1 MKNGTILITGAS
13 SYVGAEI
20 YVFLKKHL
28 ENFKVLGTYNS
39 NKLFPDLLNL
49 DVTKENQIKN
59 LIQKEKPQIIIH
71 VAANPSA
78 GWCDKNPELAKE
90 LNVSSTQF
98 IVDSANE
105 IGSKLIFISSFAS
118 INPTTLYGETK
129 LESEEITKNC
139 KSGYL
144 ILRPSLIVGY
154 SPNITNDRPFNRILK
169 NITEGKPAIYDNS
182 WKFQPTYLRHLC
194 NVIKSS
200 IEKEIYEEIIPV
212 AIPELKTRFE
222 IGKDILENFGIKV
235 KEDENK
241 STDPIFEE
249 DLSILEKLELPTQ
262 EYSAMIEEI
271 VQIINSQIER
281 GTIKKFKQTPVTQKA
296 QCKTCWKEIETDDST
311 CKHCGADL
319 TKPNSKRVTISITET
334 IKLKDELRIK
344 GKDKSGKEIFKI
356 RKDSDG
362 KEHRIDA
369 EPGKEV
375 KHSVRDKEGNLIH
388 QDSKGE
394 RK

>member
-1 MKNGTILITGAS
+1 MENETILITGAS

-28 ENFKVLGTYNS
+28 DNYKVLGTYNS
-39 NKLFPDLLNL
+39 NKLFPDLLKL
-49 DVTKENQIKN
+49 DVTKENSVKG
-59 LIQKEKPQIIIH
+59 LIEKEKPKFIIH
-71 VAANPSA
+71 VAANPSS

-90 LNVSSTQF
+90 LNVNSTKF

-105 IGSKLIFISSFAS
+105 VGSKLIFISSFAA
-118 INPTTLYGETK
+118 INPTTFYGETK
-129 LESEEITKNC
+129 LESEEITKKCN
-139 KSGYL
+139 SGYL

-200 IEKEIYEEIIPV
+200 IEKEIYGETIPV

-222 IGKDILENFGIKV
+222 IGKDILEKFDILV

-241 STDPIFEE
+241 SNDSIFEE
-249 DLSILEKLELPTQ
+249 DLTILDKLGLPTQ
-262 EYSAMIEEI
+262 DYPSMIEEI
-271 VQIINSQIER
+271 VQIINSQMER
-281 GTIKKFKQTPVTQKA
+281 GTIKKFKQTPVKQKT
-296 QCKTCWKEIETDDST
+296 QCKSCWKEITLEDLT

-319 TKPNSKRVTISITET
+319 TKPDSKRVTISVTET
-334 IKLKDELRIK
+334 INVKDELRIK
-344 GKDKSGKEIFKI
+344 GKDASGKEVFKI

-362 KEHRIDA
+362 KEHRIDS
-369 EPGKEV
+369 EQGKKV
-375 KHSVRDKEGNLIH
+375 KHSVSDKDGNLIH
-388 QDSKGE
+388 EDYKRE
-394 RK
+394 RN